1 MATLLVSSI
10 TVFYMNNTVDSLG
23 DAKSTMD
30 TTEEVLIENYSL
42 RLRATAAAARNL
54 ISAEELEYLHAM
66 PGAPTDHE
74 GWLRNEKFI
83 EFRNRL
89 IKFADENE
97 LIYVY
102 FKFRIDSFMQPVIDN
117 DNNPDEAYTP
127 SNKLKPM
134 VKEEREAW
142 NDKRIVSASGDRL
155 IDEEGLM
162 TAYAPVV
169 DKNGEVVAL
178 VGVDIRDEQ
187 INELR
192 GQIDVFTERINTL
205 RNRIQILVIAMVST
219 LTLLGIGGYL
229 TIRAMNKRSKALS
242 AALEQAEQAS
252 RAKSAFLA
260 NMSHEMR
267 TPMNAII
274 GMTSI
279 ARETDDPSRKEYCL
293 IKIEESGK
301 HLLSV
306 INDILDFS
314 MLESDDIEI
323 TENQIDFKALI
334 EKVVSVNSFSLQDK
348 KQNFEMKIDEN
359 IPQNLAGDE
368 KHTVQVL
375 SNIFGN
381 AIKFT
386 PENGD
391 IQIDAKI
398 TDEKEGIIYI
408 SVAVS
413 DTGIGISDENKN
425 RLFRP
430 FEQADNTRTKKFGG
444 TGLGLVIS
452 KRIVDAMGGNIE
464 VQSEN
469 GKGSV
474 FTITIPFKRIKH
486 INELN
491 ADENR
496 DDESECDF
504 TEKRI
509 LLVDDVPINRE
520 IVAALLEPTGIAIDC
535 AKNGAEAV
543 SLYKSNPELYDLIF
557 MDIQMPVMDGYE
569 ASRTIRALN
578 IENAKTIPIVAMTAN
593 AFAEDVQN
601 ALDCGM
607 NAHLAKPVDFSVMM
621 AKLREF
627 IK

>member
-1 MATLLVSSI
+1 LATLLVSSI

-348 KQNFEMKIDEN
+348 KQNFEIKIDEN